1 VSQENKKMNSISQ
14 SEQVLM
20 EILWRDSP
28 LTAADVVKR
37 VDPKYDWQEKT
48 VKTLLNRLLK
58 KCAIGFEKSGRQY
71 LYYPLIEQGDF
82 VQSETQSFLQRMFQG
97 SLPNMVSNFAQQE
110 QISDDELEALKAI
123 IKKME
128 RGDD

>member
-1 VSQENKKMNSISQ
+1 MNSISQ
-14 SEQVLM
+14 SEQVVM

-28 LTAADVVKR
+28 LSAAEVVKR

-71 LYYPLIEQGDF
+71 LYYPLIEQGEF
-82 VQSETQSFLQRMFQG
+82 VQFETQSFLQRMFQG
-97 SLPNMVSNFAQQE
+97 SLPNLVSNFAQQE